1 MRTVQDVQS
10 LLDRLSTDQR
20 IEACDRVS
28 SALQAA
34 WSGHDGSADAA
45 VLLRQVLRCDDVRR
59 NPCEPGRSADAEAR
73 ATSAWLDVPH
83 SQSFP
88 PDYRWSDFGLDAQPR
103 RGALTRI
110 RATPWTPR
118 WLDCASVPAVDHDVS
133 DLRMVRRDESVGGDP
148 FLAHIDQDFTTY
160 RTPGQRAAVRSALI
174 AGAGSTLVV
183 NLPTG
188 GGKTLAMLA
197 PAVTAATGGSVSV
210 VVVPTVAL
218 ALDQQRRY
226 ASQHPEDPPTAYHGG
241 LTSDQKSDFLARLR
255 SGGQPI
261 LFTNP
266 EALVTSLA
274 RPLSSAAAGGRLRLL
289 AVDEAHIVA
298 SWGDAFRPHFHALA
312 GLRTHLLREANA
324 AGHEAFKTVLASA
337 TITEDTLLLLEGL
350 FGQPGPFLH
359 VGAPVVR
366 PEPSFWAA
374 SVAGADERDARLIE
388 SLRHLPRP
396 AIVYTTLRDERAARP
411 GTLTP
416 KRLSQLASSHGFTRF
431 AVVDG
436 TSTTPH
442 REAVLRDLH
451 DSSELPSMVDLV
463 FATSAFGLGLDVPDI
478 RTVVHACM
486 PESLDRYY
494 QEVGR
499 GGRDGRPMI
508 SLVLRT
514 EPDEEVASGI
524 AAPRVLT
531 ADRARDRWTAMV
543 QVADVLGPDMI
554 RVPLTT
560 VPSNLDRHT
569 DYNERWNLFTVSLMA
584 RAGALAWDFSLD
596 ELPTGSDSPV
606 DDSGWLTVRI
616 LRSNHQSQAFWSE
629 VVESVRAR
637 MVDGSREGLR
647 NFRTVLSGR
656 RCTGELVGLNYSIL
670 SPPAFQTSCLPSCGG
685 CAVCRRNGCSRWSSP
700 SPRPSGI
707 EATPSPSP
715 TRLNQLATRG
725 RWGPRLII
733 GAEAATMQ
741 SRRKLRRA
749 VRSLITAGGIQLL
762 VVPDDRRQI
771 AKDWCPPQ
779 DGRRPPLMV
788 SSLEGFDP
796 LTEVG
801 VPTLAIVDE
810 GTRDYLPLLD
820 GSARSSLFV
829 VLGPGDLRVGT
840 SGLSLL
846 DNDGAFR
853 LDDLERIL

>member
-1 MRTVQDVQS
+1 MRTVQGVQS
-10 LLDRLSTDQR
+10 LLDRLATDQR
-20 IEACDRVS
+20 IEASDRVS

-34 WSGHDGSADAA
+34 WSGHCGAADAA

-59 NPCEPGRSADAEAR
+59 NAVELADGVDSESR

-83 SQSFP
+83 SRSFP
-88 PDYRWSDFGLDAQPR
+88 PDYRWRDFGLDAQPR

-110 RATPWTPR
+110 RAAPWTPR

-133 DLRMVRRDESVGGDP
+133 DLRVVRRDESVGGDP
-148 FLAHIDQDFTTY
+148 FLARIDQDFTTY
-160 RTPGQRAAVRSALI
+160 RTPGQRSAVRSALI
-174 AGAGSTLVV
+174 ASAGSTLVV

-197 PAVTAATGGSVSV
+197 PAVTASTSGSVSI

-226 ASQHPEDPPTAYHGG
+226 TSQHSEAPPTAYHGG
-241 LTSDQKSDFLARLR
+241 LTSDQKSDFIARLR
-255 SGGQPI
+255 SGRQPI

-274 RPLSSAAAGGRLRLL
+274 RPLTSAAKGGRLRLL
-289 AVDEAHIVA
+289 AIDEAHIVA

-312 GLRTHLLREANA
+312 GLRTHLLREASA
-324 AGHEAFKTVLASA
+324 AGHEAFRTILASA

-366 PEPSFWAA
+366 PEPSFW
-374 SVAGADERDARLIE
+374 VAPMSDANERDSRLIKA
-388 SLRHLPRP
+388 LRHLPRP
-396 AIVYTTLRDERAARP
+396 AIVYTTLRDERKARP

-416 KRLSQLASSHGFTRF
+416 KRLSQVASSHGFTRF

-436 TSTTPH
+436 ASTTSH

-451 DSSELPSMVDLV
+451 DSPEQPSTVDLV

-478 RTVVHACM
+478 RTIVHACM

-514 EPDEEVASGI
+514 EPDEEVAKGI

-531 ADRARDRWTAMV
+531 ADRARDRWAAMV
-543 QVADVLGPDMI
+543 QVADEIGPDTI

-560 VPSNLDRHT
+560 VPPNLDQHT
-569 DYNERWNLFTVSLMA
+569 DLNERWNLFTASLMV
-584 RAGALAWDFSLD
+584 RVGAIAWDFSLD
-596 ELPTGSDSPV
+596 ELPTDSDSTL
-606 DDSGWLTVRI
+606 DDRGWLTLRV
-616 LRSNHQSQAFWSE
+616 LRSDHQSPDFWSE
-629 VVESVRAR
+629 VVESVRAQ
-637 MVDGSREGLR
+637 MVDGSRAGLK
-647 NFRTVLSGR
+647 NLRTALSGR
-656 RCTGELVGLNYSIL
+656 RCVGELVGLNYSIS
-670 SPPAFQTSCLPSCGG
+670 SPPRLQTACHPSCGG
-685 CAVCRRNGCSRWSSP
+685 CPRCRRNSRSRWSSP
-700 SPRPSGI
+700 SPIPSGI
-707 EATPSPSP
+707 EAAASGP
-715 TRLNQLATRG
+715 TRLHHLAAPG
-725 RWGPRLII
+725 RWGPRVVV
-733 GAEAATMQ
+733 GAGAATMQ

-749 VRSLITAGGIQLL
+749 VRSLIAAGGIQLL
-762 VVPDDRRQI
+762 VVPDERLRM
-771 AKDWCPPQ
+771 AEDWCQPQ
-779 DGRRPPLMV
+779 DGGRPPLMV
-788 SSLEGFDP
+788 NSLEDFDP
-796 LTEVG
+796 FSEVG
-801 VPTLAIVDE
+801 VPTLVIVDE
-810 GTRDYLPLLD
+810 GIDPGPLLN

-829 VLGPGDLRVGT
+829 VLGPGDLRVGA

-846 DNDGAFR
+846 DNDGASH

>member
-10 LLDRLSTDQR
+10 LLNRLAVDQQIEVSDRIS
-20 IEACDRVS
+20 E
-28 SALQAA
+28 ALQSAS
-34 WSGHDGSADAA
+34 SGSGGSADAA
-45 VLLRQVLRCDDVRR
+45 VLLRQLLRCDDVRR
-59 NPCEPGRSADAEAR
+59 NADGSEGGVDAKSR
-73 ATSAWLDVPH
+73 GTSAWLDVPH
-83 SQSFP
+83 SPSFP
-88 PDYRWSDFGLDAQPR
+88 PNYRWRDFGLDAHPR
-103 RGALTRI
+103 NGMSTRI
-110 RATPWTPR
+110 RAVPWMPR

-133 DLRMVRRDESVGGDP
+133 DLRVVGRDESVRGDP
-148 FLAHIDQDFTTY
+148 FLALIDEDFTTY

-174 AGAGSTLVV
+174 ASAGSTLVV

-197 PAVTAATGGSVSV
+197 PAVTASASGSVSV

-218 ALDQQRRY
+218 AIDQQRRY
-226 ASQHPEDPPTAYHGG
+226 ASQHPGAPPTAYHGG
-241 LTSDQKSDFLARLR
+241 LTSDQKADLMARLR
-255 SGGQPI
+255 SGSQPI

-274 RPLSSAAAGGRLRLL
+274 RPLSSAAAGGRLRLF
-289 AVDEAHIVA
+289 AIDEAHIVA

-312 GLRTHLLREANA
+312 GLRTHLLRGASA

-337 TITEDTLLLLEGL
+337 TITEDTLILLEGL

-374 SVAGADERDARLIE
+374 SVADADERNDRLIE

-416 KRLSQLASSHGFTRF
+416 NRLSQLASSHGFTRF

-436 TSTTPH
+436 SSTTSH
-442 REAVLRDLH
+442 REAVLRDLR
-451 DSSELPSMVDLV
+451 DSPEQPSTIDLV
-463 FATSAFGLGLDVPDI
+463 FATSAFGLGLDVPDV
-478 RTVVHACM
+478 RTIVHACM

-514 EPDEEVASGI
+514 EPDEEVANGI

-531 ADRARDRWTAMV
+531 ADRARDRWAAMA
-543 QVADVLGPDMI
+543 QVSEKLSHDTI
-554 RVPLTT
+554 RMPLTT
-560 VPSNLDRHT
+560 VPSNLDQHT
-569 DYNERWNLFTVSLMA
+569 DLNERWNLFTVSLMA
-584 RAGALAWDFSLD
+584 RAGALGWDFSLD
-596 ELPTGSDSPV
+596 ELPTGSDSHL
-606 DDSGWLTVRI
+606 DGRGWLTVRI
-616 LRSNHQSQAFWSE
+616 LRGDHQSPDFWSE

-637 MVDGSREGLR
+637 MVDGSREELK
-647 NFRTVLSGR
+647 NLRTVLSGR
-656 RCTGELVGLNYSIL
+656 KCMGELVGLNYSI
-670 SPPAFQTSCLPSCGG
+670 SSVPGFQTACMPSCGG
-685 CAVCRRNGCSRWSSP
+685 CARCRRNGRSRWSSP
-700 SPRPSGI
+700 SPIPSGI
-707 EATPSPSP
+707 EAAPAPVL
-715 TRLNQLATRG
+715 TRLHQLAARG
-725 RWGPRLII
+725 KWGPRVIV
-733 GAEAATMQ
+733 GAEASTMQ
-741 SRRKLRRA
+741 SRRRLRRA
-749 VRSLITAGGIQLL
+749 VRSLVTAGGIQLL
-762 VVPDDRRQI
+762 VVPDDRLHM
-771 AKDWCPPQ
+771 AEDWLPPQ
-779 DGRRPPLMV
+779 DGARPPLMIG
-788 SSLEGFDP
+788 SLGDFDP

-801 VPTLAIVDE
+801 VPTLVVVDE
-810 GTRDYLPLLD
+810 GIDPEPVLN

-829 VLGPGDLRVGT
+829 VLGPRNLRVGA

-846 DNDGAFR
+846 DNDGALR

>member
-1 MRTVQDVQS
+1 MRTIQGVQS
-10 LLDRLSTDQR
+10 LLDRLATDQR
-20 IEACDRVS
+20 IEASDRIS
-28 SALQAA
+28 SSLQAA
-34 WSGHDGSADAA
+34 WSRDGGSADAA

-59 NPCEPGRSADAEAR
+59 NAVALGDAGDAESR
-73 ATSAWLDVPH
+73 APSAWLDVPH
-83 SQSFP
+83 SRSFP
-88 PDYRWSDFGLDAQPR
+88 QNYRWTDFGLDAHPR
-103 RGALTRI
+103 GGALTRI
-110 RATPWTPR
+110 RAAPWIPR
-118 WLDCASVPAVDHDVS
+118 WLDCDSVPAVDHDVS
-133 DLRMVRRDESVGGDP
+133 DLRVVRLDESVCGDP
-148 FLAHIDQDFTTY
+148 FLTRIDQDFTTY

-174 AGAGSTLVV
+174 ASAGSTLVV

-197 PAVTAATGGSVSV
+197 PAVTASTSGSVSV

-226 ASQHPEDPPTAYHGG
+226 SSQYSETPPTAYHGG
-241 LTSDQKSDFLARLR
+241 LTSGQKSDFVTRLR
-255 SGGQPI
+255 YGHQPI

-274 RPLSSAAAGGRLRLL
+274 RPLTSAAKGGRLRLL
-289 AVDEAHIVA
+289 AIDEAHIVA

-312 GLRTHLLREANA
+312 GLRTHLLREASA
-324 AGHEAFKTVLASA
+324 AGHEAFKTILASA
-337 TITEDTLLLLEGL
+337 TITEDTLLLLESL

-374 SVAGADERDARLIE
+374 PVADANERDSRLIE

-431 AVVDG
+431 EMVDG
-436 TSTTPH
+436 ASTTSH
-442 REAVLRDLH
+442 RAAVLRDLH
-451 DSSELPSMVDLV
+451 DSPEQPSTVDLV

-499 GGRDGRPMI
+499 GGRDGQPMI

-514 EPDEEVASGI
+514 EPDEEAAKGI

-543 QVADVLGPDMI
+543 QVADELGPDTI
-554 RVPLTT
+554 RVPLTA
-560 VPSNLDRHT
+560 VPSKLDQNT
-569 DYNERWNLFTVSLMA
+569 DYNERWNLLTASLMA
-584 RAGALAWDFSLD
+584 RAGALAWDFSFD
-596 ELPTGSDSPV
+596 EFLTDSDSPL
-606 DDSGWLTVRI
+606 DDHGWLTVRI
-616 LRSNHQSQAFWSE
+616 LRGDHQSPDFWSK

-637 MVDGSREGLR
+637 MIDGSREGLK
-647 NFRTVLSGR
+647 NLRTVLSGR
-656 RCTGELVGLNYSIL
+656 ECVGELVGLNYSIS
-670 SPPAFQTSCLPSCGG
+670 SPPGFQTTCLPSCGG
-685 CAVCRRNGCSRWSSP
+685 CARCRRNSRDRWSSR
-700 SPRPSGI
+700 SPIPSGI
-707 EATPSPSP
+707 EAAPAPVL
-715 TRLNQLATRG
+715 TRLHKLAAQG
-725 RWGPRLII
+725 KWGPRVIV
-733 GAEAATMQ
+733 GAEASIMQ
-741 SRRKLRRA
+741 SRRRLRRA
-749 VRSLITAGGIQLL
+749 VRSLVTAGGIQLL
-762 VVPDDRRQI
+762 VVPDDRLHM
-771 AKDWCPPQ
+771 AEDWLPPQ
-779 DGRRPPLMV
+779 DGTRPPLMIGP
-788 SSLEGFDP
+788 LGDFDP

-801 VPTLAIVDE
+801 VPTLVVVDE
-810 GTRDYLPLLD
+810 GIDPEPVLN

-829 VLGPGDLRVGT
+829 VFGPRNLRAGA

-846 DNDGAFR
+846 DNDGALR

>member
-10 LLDRLSTDQR
+10 LLNRLGADQEIKVSDR
-20 IEACDRVS
+20 IAG
-28 SALQAA
+28 ALQSA
-34 WSGHDGSADAA
+34 WNGPGGSADAA
-45 VLLRQVLRCDDVRR
+45 ALLRQVLRCDDVRR
-59 NPCEPGRSADAEAR
+59 NAGGPEGGVDAESR

-83 SQSFP
+83 CRSFP
-88 PDYRWSDFGLDAQPR
+88 PNYGWSDFGLDAHPR
-103 RGALTRI
+103 RGASTRI
-110 RATPWTPR
+110 RAAPWTPR
-118 WLDCASVPAVDHDVS
+118 WLDCDSGLAVDHDVS
-133 DLRMVRRDESVGGDP
+133 DLRVVRRDESVLGDP
-148 FLAHIDQDFTTY
+148 FLALIGEDFTTY

-174 AGAGSTLVV
+174 ASAGSTLVV

-188 GGKTLAMLA
+188 GGKTLVMLA
-197 PAVTAATGGSVSV
+197 PAVTASANGSVSV

-218 ALDQQRRY
+218 AIDQQRRY
-226 ASQHPEDPPTAYHGG
+226 ASQHPEAPLTAYHGG
-241 LTSDQKSDFLARLR
+241 LTPDQRVDFLVRLR

-274 RPLSSAAAGGRLRLL
+274 RPISSAAAGGRLRLL
-289 AVDEAHIVA
+289 AIDEAHVVA

-312 GLRTHLLREANA
+312 GLRTHLLREASA

-337 TITEDTLLLLEGL
+337 TITEDTLVLLEGL

-374 SVAGADERDARLIE
+374 PACEADERDSRLIE

-431 AVVDG
+431 AIVDG
-436 TSTTPH
+436 SSTTSR
-442 REAVLRDLH
+442 REAVLRDLR
-451 DSSELPSMVDLV
+451 DSTERPSTIDLV
-463 FATSAFGLGLDVPDI
+463 FATSAFGLGLDVPDV
-478 RTVVHACM
+478 RTIVHACM

-514 EPDEEVASGI
+514 EADEEVASGM
-524 AAPRVLT
+524 AAARVLT

-543 QVADVLGPDMI
+543 QVSDELSHDTI

-560 VPSNLDRHT
+560 VPSNLDKHS
-569 DYNERWNLFTVSLMA
+569 DYNERWNLFTASLMA
-584 RAGALAWDFSLD
+584 RAGALAWDFSLA
-596 ELPTGSDSPV
+596 ELPTDSDPLL
-606 DDSGWLTVRI
+606 DDRGWLTVRI
-616 LRSNHQSQAFWSE
+616 LRSDHQSPDFWRE
-629 VVESVRAR
+629 VVEGVRTR
-637 MVDGSREGLR
+637 MVSGPREGLK
-647 NFRTVLSGR
+647 NLRTALSGR
-656 RCTGELVGLNYSIL
+656 ECTGELLGLNYSIS
-670 SPPAFQTSCLPSCGG
+670 SPPGFQTTCRPSCGG
-685 CAVCRRNGCSRWSSP
+685 CARCRRNDRDRWSSP
-700 SPRPSGI
+700 SSSPSGI
-707 EATPSPSP
+707 EAAPAHGP
-715 TRLNQLATRG
+715 TRLHQLAARG

-733 GAEAATMQ
+733 GAEPSTMQ

-749 VRSLITAGGIQLL
+749 VRSLITAGGVQLL
-762 VVPDDRRQI
+762 VVPDDRLHM
-771 AKDWCPPQ
+771 AEAWLPQ
-779 DGRRPPLMV
+779 QGGGRPPLMV
-788 SSLEGFDP
+788 NSLGDFDP
-796 LTEVG
+796 LTDVG
-801 VPTLAIVDE
+801 VPTLVVVDE
-810 GTRDYLPLLD
+810 GTDAGYLID
-820 GSARSSLFV
+820 GSARSTLFV
-829 VLGPGDLRVGT
+829 VLGPSDLRVGE

-846 DNDGAFR
+846 DNDAAFR

>member
-1 MRTVQDVQS
+1 MLTVQDVQA
-10 LLDRLSTDQR
+10 LLDRLAIDQR
-20 IEACDRVS
+20 IEASDRVS

-34 WSGHDGSADAA
+34 WSGHGGSADTA

-59 NPCEPGRSADAEAR
+59 NAVELADSVDAESR
-73 ATSAWLDVPH
+73 APPAWLDVPH
-83 SQSFP
+83 SRSFP
-88 PDYRWSDFGLDAQPR
+88 PDYRWRDFGLDAQR
-103 RGALTRI
+103 YRGASTRI
-110 RATPWTPR
+110 RAVPWAPR
-118 WLDCASVPAVDHDVS
+118 WLDCDSVPAVDHDVS
-133 DLRMVRRDESVGGDP
+133 NLRVVRRDESVCGDP
-148 FLAHIDQDFTTY
+148 FLTRIDEDFTTY

-174 AGAGSTLVV
+174 ASAGSTLVV

-197 PAVTAATGGSVSV
+197 PAVTTSTSGSVSV

-218 ALDQQRRY
+218 ALDQHRRY
-226 ASQHPEDPPTAYHGG
+226 SSQHSEAPPTAYHGG
-241 LTSDQKSDFLARLR
+241 LTAGQKSDFVARLR
-255 SGGQPI
+255 SGRQPI

-274 RPLSSAAAGGRLRLL
+274 RPLTSAAKGGRLRLL
-289 AVDEAHIVA
+289 AIDEAHIVA

-312 GLRTHLLREANA
+312 GLRTHLLREASA
-324 AGHEAFKTVLASA
+324 AGHEAFKTILASA
-337 TITEDTLLLLEGL
+337 TITEDTLLLLQGL

-374 SVAGADERDARLIE
+374 PVFDTDERDSRLIE

-396 AIVYTTLRDERAARP
+396 AIIYTTLRDERRARP

-436 TSTTPH
+436 ASTTLH
-442 REAVLRDLH
+442 RADVLRDLH
-451 DSSELPSMVDLV
+451 DSPEQPSTVDLV

-508 SLVLRT
+508 SLVLRAK
-514 EPDEEVASGI
+514 PDDEVADGI

-531 ADRARDRWTAMV
+531 ADRALDRWTAMH
-543 QVADVLGPDMI
+543 QAAEQLGPGMI
-554 RVPLTT
+554 RVPLTA
-560 VPSNLDRHT
+560 VPSNLDQHT
-569 DYNERWNLFTVSLMA
+569 DYNERWNLFTAILMA
-584 RAGALAWDFSLD
+584 RAGGLAWDFSLD
-596 ELPTGSDSPV
+596 ELPADSDSPP
-606 DDSGWLTVRI
+606 DDPWWLTVRV
-616 LRSNHQSQAFWSE
+616 LRGDHMSPGFWSE

-637 MVDGSREGLR
+637 MVSASRDGLK
-647 NFRTVLSGR
+647 NLTTVLSGA

-670 SPPAFQTSCLPSCGG
+670 SPPAFQTTCMPSCGG
-685 CAVCRRNGCSRWSSP
+685 CARCRRNGRSRWSSP

-707 EATPSPSP
+707 EAIPSTGT
-715 TRLNQLATRG
+715 TRLHQLAERG
-725 RWGPRLII
+725 RWGPRLIV

-749 VRSLITAGGIQLL
+749 VRSLVTAGGIQLL
-762 VVPDDRRQI
+762 VVPDDRRHTVE
-771 AKDWCPPQ
+771 DWLPPQ
-779 DGRRPPLMV
+779 DGGRPPLMV
-788 SSLEGFDP
+788 SSLEDFDP

-810 GTRDYLPLLD
+810 GTGDHLPLLD

-829 VLGPGDLRVGT
+829 VLGPVDLRVGA

-853 LDDLERIL
+853 LADLERIL

>member
-10 LLDRLSTDQR
+10 LLNRLTASEGIEVSDRIS
-20 IEACDRVS
+20 A
-28 SALQAA
+28 ALQSAS
-34 WSGHDGSADAA
+34 SGHRGSVDAA

-59 NPCEPGRSADAEAR
+59 SRSGSPGESAGAEAGPT
-73 ATSAWLDVPH
+73 AAWLDVPH
-83 SQSFP
+83 SHPFP
-88 PDYRWSDFGLDAQPR
+88 PDYRWRDFGLDAQPGR
-103 RGALTRI
+103 RAWTRI
-110 RATPWTPR
+110 RAAPWTPR

-133 DLRMVRRDESVGGDP
+133 DFRVVRRDESVRGDP
-148 FLAHIDQDFTTY
+148 FLALIDQDFDTY
-160 RTPGQRAAVRSALI
+160 RTPGQRSAVRSALI
-174 AGAGSTLVV
+174 AGPGSTLVV

-197 PAVTAATGGSVSV
+197 PAVIASASDSVSV

-226 ASQHPEDPPTAYHGG
+226 ASQHPEAPATAYHGG
-241 LTSDQKSDFLARLR
+241 LTSDQKADFLARLR

-261 LFTNP
+261 IFTNP

-289 AVDEAHIVA
+289 AIDEAHIVA

-312 GLRTHLLREANA
+312 GLRTHLLREASA
-324 AGHEAFKTVLASA
+324 AGHQAFKTVLASA
-337 TITEDTLLLLEGL
+337 TITEDTLFLLEGL
-350 FGQPGPFLH
+350 FGEPGPFLH

-374 SVAGADERDARLIE
+374 SVSDANQRDARLIE
-388 SLRHLPRP
+388 SLQHLPRP
-396 AIVYTTLRDERAARP
+396 AIVYTTLRDEQAARP

-416 KRLSQLASSHGFTRF
+416 KRLSRLASSHGFTRF

-436 TSTTPH
+436 SSTTSH
-442 REAVLRDLH
+442 RKAVLRDLR
-451 DSSELPSMVDLV
+451 DSPERASAIDLV
-463 FATSAFGLGLDVPDI
+463 FATSAFGLGLDIPDV
-478 RTVVHACM
+478 RTIVHACL

-514 EPDEEVASGI
+514 EPDEEVARGI

-560 VPSNLDRHT
+560 VPSNLDQHT

-584 RAGALAWDFSLD
+584 RAGALAWDFSFD
-596 ELPTGSDSPV
+596 ELSTDSDPPL
-606 DDSGWLTVRI
+606 DRGWLTIRI
-616 LRSNHQSQAFWSE
+616 LRSDHQSPDFWSE
-629 VVESVRAR
+629 VVESVRAQ
-637 MVDGSREGLR
+637 MVDGSRAGLK
-647 NFRTVLSGR
+647 NLRTALSGR
-656 RCTGELVGLNYSIL
+656 RCMGELVGLNYSIS
-670 SPPAFQTSCLPSCGG
+670 SPPAFQTACQPSCGG
-685 CAVCRRNGCSRWSSP
+685 CAPCRRNGRGRWSSP

-707 EATPSPSP
+707 EATLSHDP
-715 TRLNQLATRG
+715 TRLHQLAARG
-725 RWGPRLII
+725 KWGPRVIV
-733 GAEAATMQ
+733 GAEAATMR

-749 VRSLITAGGIQLL
+749 VRSLVAAGGIQLL
-762 VVPDDRRQI
+762 VVPDDRRHM
-771 AKDWCPPQ
+771 AEDWCPPH
-779 DGRRPPLMV
+779 DGKRSPLMV
-788 SSLEGFDP
+788 SSLEDFDP
-796 LTEVG
+796 LAEVG
-801 VPTLAIVDE
+801 VPTLAVVDR
-810 GTRDYLPLLD
+810 GIDPAPLLD
-820 GSARSSLFV
+820 GSARSSLFI
-829 VLGPGDLRVGT
+829 VLGPGDLRVGG

-853 LDDLERIL
+853 LDDLERTI

>member
-10 LLDRLSTDQR
+10 LLNRLAADQGIEVSDR
-20 IEACDRVS
+20 IAG
-28 SALQAA
+28 ALQSA
-34 WSGHDGSADAA
+34 WNGPDGSADVA

-59 NPCEPGRSADAEAR
+59 SVDGSGAGVDADVR

-83 SQSFP
+83 CRSFP
-88 PDYRWSDFGLDAQPR
+88 PNYPWSDFGLDAHPR
-103 RGALTRI
+103 NGMSTRI
-110 RATPWTPR
+110 RAAPWMPR
-118 WLDCASVPAVDHDVS
+118 WLDCDSVPAVDHDVS
-133 DLRMVRRDESVGGDP
+133 DLRVVRRDESVRGDP
-148 FLAHIDQDFTTY
+148 FLALIDEDFTTY

-174 AGAGSTLVV
+174 ASAGSTIVV

-197 PAVTAATGGSVSV
+197 PAVTASTSGSVSV

-218 ALDQQRRY
+218 AIDQQRRY
-226 ASQHPEDPPTAYHGG
+226 AGQHPGAPLTAYHGG
-241 LTSDQKSDFLARLR
+241 LTPDQKADFLARLR

-289 AVDEAHIVA
+289 AIDEAHIVA

-312 GLRTHLLREANA
+312 GLRTHLLREAST

-337 TITEDTLLLLEGL
+337 TITEDTLFLLEGL

-366 PEPSFWAA
+366 SEPSFWAA
-374 SVAGADERDARLIE
+374 PAAAANERDARLIE

-416 KRLSQLASSHGFTRF
+416 KRLRRLASAHGFTRF

-436 TSTTPH
+436 SSTTSH
-442 REAVLRDLH
+442 RETVLRDLR
-451 DSSELPSMVDLV
+451 DSPERPSAIDLV

-478 RTVVHACM
+478 RTIIHACM

-514 EPDEEVASGI
+514 EPDEEVARGI
-524 AAPRVLT
+524 ATPRMLT
-531 ADRARDRWTAMV
+531 AERARDRWTAMV
-543 QVADVLGPDMI
+543 QAADVLGPDVI

-560 VPSNLDRHT
+560 VPSNLAQNT
-569 DYNERWNLFTVSLMA
+569 DYNERWNLFTASLMA

-596 ELPTGSDSPV
+596 ESSPGTDPSL
-606 DDSGWLTVRI
+606 DDRGWLTVRI
-616 LRSNHQSQAFWSE
+616 LRGDHQSPDFWHE
-629 VVESVRAR
+629 VAEDVRAR
-637 MVDGSREGLR
+637 MVEGSREGLK
-647 NFRTVLSGR
+647 NLRTVLSGR
-656 RCTGELVGLNYSIL
+656 RCLGELVGLNYSIL
-670 SPPAFQTSCLPSCGG
+670 SPSGFQTVCLPSCGG
-685 CAVCRRNGCSRWSSP
+685 CTRCRRDGRGRWSSP

-707 EATPSPSP
+707 EAECAHGPP
-715 TRLNQLATRG
+715 RLHRLAAQG
-725 RWGPRLII
+725 RWGLRVIV
-733 GAEAATMQ
+733 GADASTMQ
-741 SRRKLRRA
+741 SRRRLRRT
-749 VRSLITAGGIQLL
+749 VRSLVTAGGIQLL
-762 VVPDDRRQI
+762 VVPDDRLHM
-771 AKDWCPPQ
+771 AEDWCQPPN
-779 DGRRPPLMV
+779 GERPPLMV
-788 SSLEGFDP
+788 SSLGDFDP

-801 VPTLAIVDE
+801 VPTLVVVDE
-810 GTRDYLPLLD
+810 GMNPELILD

-829 VLGPGDLRVGT
+829 ILGPSDLRVGA

-846 DNDGAFR
+846 DNDGALR
-853 LDDLERIL
+853 LHDLERIL

>member
-10 LLDRLSTDQR
+10 LLDRLATDQR

-110 RATPWTPR
+110 RAAPWTPR

-148 FLAHIDQDFTTY
+148 FLAQIDQDFTTY

-197 PAVTAATGGSVSV
+197 PAVTASTSGSVSV

-226 ASQHPEDPPTAYHGG
+226 ASQHPEAPPTAYHGG

-374 SVAGADERDARLIE
+374 SVAGEDERDARLIE

-416 KRLSQLASSHGFTRF
+416 KRLRQLASSHGFARF
-431 AVVDG
+431 AMVDG
-436 TSTTPH
+436 ASSTSH
-442 REAVLRDLH
+442 REQVLHDLH
-451 DSSELPSMVDLV
+451 DSPEQPSTIDLV
-463 FATSAFGLGLDVPDI
+463 FATSAFGLGLDVPDV
-478 RTVVHACM
+478 RTIVHACI

-499 GGRDGRPMI
+499 GGRDGQPMI

-514 EPDEEVASGI
+514 EPDEEVAKGI

-543 QVADVLGPDMI
+543 QVADELGPDTI
-554 RVPLTT
+554 RVPLTA
-560 VPSNLDRHT
+560 VPSKLDQNT
-569 DYNERWNLFTVSLMA
+569 DYNERWNLLTASLMA

-596 ELPTGSDSPV
+596 ELPTDSDSPL
-606 DDSGWLTVRI
+606 DDHGWLTVRI
-616 LRSNHQSQAFWSE
+616 LRSDHQSLDFWSE
-629 VVESVRAR
+629 VVESVRAQ
-637 MVDGSREGLR
+637 MIDGSRAGLK
-647 NFRTVLSGR
+647 NLRTALSGR
-656 RCTGELVGLNYSIL
+656 RCVGELVGLNYSIS
-670 SPPAFQTSCLPSCGG
+670 SPPSLQTACQPSCGG
-685 CAVCRRNGCSRWSSP
+685 CANCRRHGLSRWSSP
-700 SPRPSGI
+700 SPIPSGI
-707 EATPSPSP
+707 EAVAALGP
-715 TRLNQLATRG
+715 TRLRQLAAPG
-725 RWGPRLII
+725 RWGPRVIV

-749 VRSLITAGGIQLL
+749 VRSLVAAGGIQLL
-762 VVPDDRRQI
+762 VVPDEKLRM
-771 AKDWCPPQ
+771 AEDWLPPQ
-779 DGRRPPLMV
+779 DGARPPLMMN
-788 SSLEGFDP
+788 SLGDFDP
-796 LTEVG
+796 HTEVG
-801 VPTLAIVDE
+801 VPTLVIVDE
-810 GTRDYLPLLD
+810 GTDPESLLD

-829 VLGPGDLRVGT
+829 VLGPGDLRVGA
-840 SGLSLL
+840 SDQSLL
-846 DNDGAFR
+846 DNDGAFC
-853 LDDLERIL
+853 LNDLERIL